1 MPLHIKKNMTLK
13 GVGIMGGTTNAMIS
27 AVGDVVGIFTTN
39 VVPLI
44 TTTPF
49 VYFLGASL
57 FGLGCG
63 VFAKVRHII

>member
-1 MPLHIKKNMTLK
+1 
-13 GVGIMGGTTNAMIS
+13 MGGTTNAMIS
-27 AVGDVVGIFTTN
+27 AVADVVGIFTTN

>member
-1 MPLHIKKNMTLK
+1 ME
-13 GVGIMGGTTNAMIS
+13 GTDALIS
-27 AVGDVVGIFTTN
+27 SIGDVVEIFTTN
-39 VVPLI
+39 VVPLL

-63 VFAKVRHII
+63 VFAKVRGII